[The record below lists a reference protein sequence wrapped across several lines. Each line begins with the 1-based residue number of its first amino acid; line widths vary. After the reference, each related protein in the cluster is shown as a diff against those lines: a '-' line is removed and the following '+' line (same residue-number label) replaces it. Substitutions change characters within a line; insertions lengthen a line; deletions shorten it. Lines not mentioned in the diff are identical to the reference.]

1 MTTATAQTTRPT
13 ARAVA
18 SPATGPRSASVD
30 IDFDTRLMGAGI
42 FMDFVLGNHSAVQE
56 ARQAV
61 ADAIAAADRYSAEA
75 GRLEA
80 ATRPP
85 ETFRS
90 HPVLKRAGDIVR
102 SRGWHQGSWTGENG
116 AVCALMAIRLAAGG
130 NERTEADAVAVLLDR
145 IRYEFAD
152 RASSVPGWN
161 DRRSRTRADVLRML
175 A

>member
-1 MTTATAQTTRPT
+1 MTTATVQTTRPT

-18 SPATGPRSASVD
+18 LPATGPRSASAD
-30 IDFDTRLMGAGI
+30 IDFDTRLMGVGI
-42 FMDFVLGNHSAVQE
+42 FMDVVLGNDPAVQE
-56 ARQAV
+56 ARQA
-61 ADAIAAADRYSAEA
+61 ATDAIAAAARYSAEA

-90 HPVLKRAGDIVR
+90 HPVLKRAGDIIR
-102 SRGWHQGSWTGENG
+102 TRGWHQGSWTSSQG
-116 AVCALMAIRLAAGG
+116 AVCALHAVRLATGG
-130 NERTEADAVAVLLDR
+130 NEQAEADAVAVLLDR

-161 DRRSRTRADVLRML
+161 DRRDRTQAEVLRL
-175 A
+175 LF